1 MRFCKFLVLLLS
13 FFSASFVKADTINFT
28 VTITQ
33 QQNLH
38 NIPIGT
44 VYTGFAHYD
53 GSIEPNFTGYPPT
66 LTSYGFDFPSAP
78 ASLSDFKWDFTQRHD
93 IGQPLFLGLM
103 YIDYSYPGASFD
115 LIGNTFETILPN
127 SETANS
133 VGYIVGETGTVAYSY
148 TADPPPVSEPAS
160 LLLVG
165 TGLITAFNLRR
176 MLKKHVQAA

>member
-1 MRFCKFLVLLLS
+1 MRLHKYFLVLLA
-13 FFSASFVKADTINFT
+13 FFSAASLAKADTINFT

-38 NIPIGT
+38 NIPVGT

-53 GSIEPNFTGYPPT
+53 GSIDPNFTGFPPT

-78 ASLSDFKWDFTQRHD
+78 DSLSDFKWEFAQRHD

-115 LIGNTFETILPN
+115 IIANNFETILPY
-127 SETANS
+127 S
-133 VGYIVGETGTVAYSY
+133 VTNESVSYTIGEIGTVAYSY
-148 TADPPPVSEPAS
+148 TADPPSSVPEPAS

-165 TGLITAFNLRR
+165 TGLVTALNLRR
-176 MLKKHVQAA
+176 RQTRRT